1 MKTVVVGMSGGVDS
15 SVAALLLKE
24 QGFNVIGLYMNNWE
38 ETDACG
44 ACTGEE
50 DFADVRRVANKIGIP
65 YYSVNF
71 AKEYLDRVFSYFLKE
86 YAAGRTPNPDV
97 LCNREIKFKDF
108 KEKAKEL
115 GADYIATGHYC
126 DILHDG
132 NVHYL
137 LKAKDQ
143 SKDQTYFLNQLSQEQ
158 LDGVLFP
165 LGKLDKSEVRKIAVE
180 NGLATAAKKDSTGI
194 CFIGERNF
202 RNFLSKYLPAKKG
215 DIITTDGKKIG
226 EHSGLMYYTLG
237 QRRGL
242 NIGGQKGDDG
252 GRWFVIEK
260 DLKNNILYVAH
271 GSEERLYSKGL
282 ILNAVNWIP
291 FAPQENEFK
300 CTAKFRYRQPE
311 QGCTVKIKDGFIQ
324 VDFDEKQRAIT
335 EGQFAV
341 FYQGDKCIGG
351 GVIEKAIF

>member
-38 ETDACG
+38 EIDACG

-126 DILHDG
+126 DILHENG
-132 NVHYL
+132 VHYL

-165 LGKLDKSEVRKIAVE
+165 LGKLDKSEVRKIAE
-180 NGLATAAKKDSTGI
+180 KNGLATAAKKDSTGI

-215 DIITTDGKKIG
+215 DIVTTDGKKIG
-226 EHSGLMYYTLG
+226 EHTGLMYYTLG

-282 ILNAVNWIP
+282 IMNAVNWIP
-291 FAPQENEFK
+291 CAPTEKEFK

-311 QGCTVKIKDGFIQ
+311 QGCTVKINDGFIQ

-341 FYQGDKCIGG
+341 FYKGEKCIGG